1 MPHFTG
7 VREAPDSLADAIHEP
22 YADISLSS
30 EEPDIL
36 ISPPRSPSRLDFFH
50 EEGGALGYSES
61 DDADAELPIS
71 RVKWARGLFR
81 GSPARAKFT
90 EDDDDAPLIYLPI
103 IHLHTIDHGTD
114 SQTGLKDEPPC
125 VTSPPPLQTVTV
137 EPFSPEPVRHATLP
151 QAPKV
156 QGPTLV
162 SRIHTQRLNYPH
174 RGFSRSALLH
184 QKSFWTARHDEWL
197 EWQAEE
203 VKRRA
208 DHDICAQDLGNA
220 YTGMTPADTHN
231 SDVSGPPSHIH
242 VPPSGLERDY
252 ERYPSKDFSQDLN
265 APIYPRVGDISAL
278 RDPYSANVDRCFFRF
293 PLWTI
298 HKTLYVFDMHQRAV
312 PISEQMKGSASSGSL
327 ESSTGST
334 TCGDED
340 VTLVAD
346 DEPFLE
352 KKALDNG
359 SHQGCLPPETPASSP
374 AFTWEAIRAWELG
387 WYARWELLI
396 GLVQRDQA
404 LRQTAPLSP
413 STTPSGSADDD
424 VSPPKE
430 LLEPFT
436 LEAPSPIFHFAGED
450 GEGDSGDEE
459 DDYGT
464 LVANPIYNVDETFK
478 EGYARAVNFFT
489 KDRELERKRRLRT
502 VSG

>member
-7 VREAPDSLADAIHEP
+7 VHNAPDFLADAIHEP
-22 YADISLSS
+22 YTDISLSS
-30 EEPDIL
+30 EEPNIL

-50 EEGGALGYSES
+50 EEGGAVGYFES
-61 DDADAELPIS
+61 DADAELPIS
-71 RVKWARGLFR
+71 KVNWVRGLFR
-81 GSPARAKFT
+81 SDPALAKFT
-90 EDDDDAPLIYLPI
+90 EDDNEPLIGLQT
-103 IHLHTIDHGTD
+103 LHTNDHSTD
-114 SQTGLKDEPPC
+114 SQTDFEDEPPG
-125 VTSPPPLQTVTV
+125 VLFQPPLRTVTI
-137 EPFSPEPVRHATLP
+137 EPFAPEPVRHATLP
-151 QAPKV
+151 QEPKV
-156 QGPTLV
+156 QIPNLV

-184 QKSFWTARHDEWL
+184 QKSFWTTRHDEWL
-197 EWQAEE
+197 EWQAKEA
-203 VKRRA
+203 KRRV
-208 DHDICAQDLGNA
+208 DHGLCTRDPGSP
-220 YTGMTPADTHN
+220 YTGITLADTQEA
-231 SDVSGPPSHIH
+231 SGPPLQIRI
-242 VPPSGLERDY
+242 PPSGLERDFEGY
-252 ERYPSKDFSQDLN
+252 ASRDFAQDLN

-312 PISEQMKGSASSGSL
+312 PISKQMPGSVSSGSL
-327 ESSTGST
+327 QSSTGST

-346 DEPFLE
+346 DTIFD

-359 SHQGCLPPETPASSP
+359 SYQECLPPETPKGSP
-374 AFTWEAIRAWELG
+374 PCTWGAIRAWELS

-404 LRQTAPLSP
+404 LRQTPPLSP
-413 STTPSGSADDD
+413 STIPFGPVDDE
-424 VSPPKE
+424 VSRPKE
-430 LLEPFT
+430 LLKPFET
-436 LEAPSPIFHFAGED
+436 PTPIFHFAGED

-464 LVANPIYNVDETFK
+464 LVTNPIYIVDETFK
-478 EGYARAVNFFT
+478 EGYHRAVNFFT
-489 KDRELERKRRLRT
+489 KDRELKRERHLRT

>member
-7 VREAPDSLADAIHEP
+7 VHDTPDFLADARHEP
-22 YADISLSS
+22 YTDISLSS

-61 DDADAELPIS
+61 DADAELPIS
-71 RVKWARGLFR
+71 RVKWARGFFR
-81 GSPARAKFT
+81 SGPALAKFT
-90 EDDDDAPLIYLPI
+90 EEEEDEPLIGIPI
-103 IHLHTIDHGTD
+103 LQMNDHSIN
-114 SQTGLKDEPPC
+114 SQTDFEDEPPC
-125 VTSPPPLQTVTV
+125 VPFPPPLQTVTM
-137 EPFSPEPVRHATLP
+137 EPLAPEPVRHATLP
-151 QAPKV
+151 QETKM
-156 QGPTLV
+156 QIPTPV

-197 EWQAEE
+197 EWQAKE
-203 VKRRA
+203 VKRRM
-208 DHDICAQDLGNA
+208 DHDICAQGPGSA
-220 YTGMTPADTHN
+220 YAGITLAETQE
-231 SDVSGPPSHIH
+231 VSGLPSQIR
-242 VPPSGLERDY
+242 VPLSGLERDFEGY
-252 ERYPSKDFSQDLN
+252 ASRDFAQDLN

-278 RDPYSANVDRCFFRF
+278 RDPYSADVDRCFFKF

-312 PISEQMKGSASSGSL
+312 HISDQIQGSASSGSL
-327 ESSTGST
+327 QSSTGST
-334 TCGDED
+334 TCDDED

-346 DEPFLE
+346 DEPPFE
-352 KKALDNG
+352 KQTLDNG
-359 SHQGCLPPETPASSP
+359 SHQECLPPETPKRSP
-374 AFTWEAIRAWELG
+374 PCTWEAIRAWELN

-404 LRQTAPLSP
+404 LRQAAPLSP
-413 STTPSGSADDD
+413 SITPSRFVDEDP
-424 VSPPKE
+424 SPPKG

-436 LEAPSPIFHFAGED
+436 PKAPTPIIHFAGED
-450 GEGDSGDEE
+450 GEGDNGDEE

-478 EGYARAVNFFT
+478 EGYRRAVNFFT
-489 KDRELERKRRLRT
+489 KDRGLKRERRLRT